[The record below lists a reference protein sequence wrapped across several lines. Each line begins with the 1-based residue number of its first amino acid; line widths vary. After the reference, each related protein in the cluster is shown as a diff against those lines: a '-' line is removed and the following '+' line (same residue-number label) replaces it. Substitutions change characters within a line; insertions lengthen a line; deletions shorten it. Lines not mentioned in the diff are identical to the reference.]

1 VYRGLSAGVGGG
13 GCSEGRFHLGT
24 TEIIALIAVGGT
36 LIGTLGGAILNH
48 FLSKGKE
55 DEARKW
61 ESKQRAYEEFTAL
74 TLLPDR
80 FHETDEHF
88 EQLARALAGI
98 DLYAAPDVRRAAKR
112 AYNLE
117 LERDKHTEESEEE
130 EAEEYKK
137 LDADLEKARGEFKNA
152 ARKELGFHPE

>member
-1 VYRGLSAGVGGG
+1 VVEEGVRGIGVAGIITGVVVGVVV
-13 GCSEGRFHLGT
+13 
-24 TEIIALIAVGGT
+24 ALAGAVT
-36 LIGTLGGAILNH
+36 NY
-48 FLSKGKE
+48 FLTKWRDERQWQRE
-55 DEARKW
+55 DEVRKQ

-117 LERDKHTEESEEE
+117 LERDKHTEEVEEE
-130 EAEEYKK
+130 VSEEYKK
-137 LDADLEKARGEFKNA
+137 LAADLEKARGEFKNA

>member
-1 VYRGLSAGVGGG
+1 L
-13 GCSEGRFHLGT
+13 HLET

-61 ESKQRAYEEFTAL
+61 ESKQSAYEEFTAL

-130 EAEEYKK
+130 ESEEYKK

>member
-1 VYRGLSAGVGGG
+1 MAEGVRGIGVAAIITGVVVGVVVALAG
-13 GCSEGRFHLGT
+13 
-24 TEIIALIAVGGT
+24 AVT
-36 LIGTLGGAILNH
+36 NY
-48 FLSKGKE
+48 FLTKWRDERHWQRE
-55 DEARKW
+55 DEVRKQ

-98 DLYAAPDVRRAAKR
+98 DLYAAPDVRRAAQR

-117 LERDKHTEESEEE
+117 LERDKHTEES
-130 EAEEYKK
+130 EEYKK